1 MKAITYTKLQIWEE
15 IFMAF
20 HLIDMET
27 WERREHYKYYQTLVR
42 SSYTLT
48 ANIHIT
54 GLLEEIKKR
63 NLKFCPVF
71 LYITSTAVNSIKEM
85 RMTKDASGNLGYWD
99 ECHPSYTIFHKDDC
113 TFSDIWSE
121 YNKDF
126 SVFYQNCLQDME
138 EWKDVK
144 GVKTKPNKPDNFTP
158 ISCLPWLSQASM
170 AYDTP
175 VTSPL
180 YFPVVLFGKYFE
192 QNGEMLIPFSAYLQ
206 HAVADG
212 YHTSLFINTVQKIA
226 DDYKNWMK

>member
-1 MKAITYTKLQIWEE
+1 
-15 IFMAF
+15 MAF
-20 HLIDMET
+20 HLIDMDT

-42 SSYTLT
+42 SNYTLT
-48 ANIHIT
+48 AHIDIT
-54 GLLEEIKKR
+54 GLLEAVKKR
-63 NLKFCPVF
+63 HLRFYPVF
-71 LYITSTAVNSIKEM
+71 LYVTSSAVNSIKEM
-85 RMTKDASGNLGYWD
+85 RMSKDSDGNLGYWD

-126 SVFYQNCLQDME
+126 SVFYETCLKDME

-158 ISCLPWLSQASM
+158 ISCVPWISYASM

-180 YFPVVLFGKYFE
+180 YFPVILFGKYFE
-192 QNGEMLIPFSAYLQ
+192 ENGKTLLPFSTYVP
-206 HAVADG
+206 HAVSDG
-212 YHTSLFINTVQKIA
+212 YHTSLFLNTIQKIA
-226 DDYKNWMK
+226 DNYKDWLK